1 MLDWTET
8 ALEPEATAFKVPP
21 PVTRK
26 VSQMLVMDGQY
37 YWAHPEVAATLA
49 AFFQPDGMQFT
60 PGYTEEDYE
69 AYLSQHMD
77 TPRLQYYGH
86 YGSR

>member
-1 MLDWTET
+1 MAVT
-8 ALEPEATAFKVPP
+8 AQVAHKVPA

-26 VSQMLVMDGQY
+26 VSQMLLIDGQY

-49 AFFQPDGMQFT
+49 AFFEPDGERLT
-60 PGYTEEDYE
+60 PGYTEDDFQ
-69 AYLSQHMD
+69 AYLDQNMG

-86 YGSR
+86 YGNR